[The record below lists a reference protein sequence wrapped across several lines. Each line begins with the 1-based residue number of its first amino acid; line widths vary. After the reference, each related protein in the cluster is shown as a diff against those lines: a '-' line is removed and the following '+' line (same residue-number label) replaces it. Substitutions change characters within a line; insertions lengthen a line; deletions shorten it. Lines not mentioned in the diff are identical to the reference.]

1 MQDLA
6 CVIASLKVFLSDR
19 KHTTTSSRITT
30 NSIPITYCASEVPWA
45 TLLADDKTRREI
57 PYTNTKRQRPRA
69 PPFDFEN
76 SEARL
81 LHRHADF
88 SFMHRLIEVI
98 NRLYA
103 MAFEIVFGNVE
114 FVLGCAHMLQR
125 LVDVRMPFRR
135 GDR

>member
-1 MQDLA
+1 
-6 CVIASLKVFLSDR
+6 
-19 KHTTTSSRITT
+19 
-30 NSIPITYCASEVPWA
+30 
-45 TLLADDKTRREI
+45 
-57 PYTNTKRQRPRA
+57 
-69 PPFDFEN
+69 
-76 SEARL
+76 
-81 LHRHADF
+81 
-88 SFMHRLIEVI
+88 MHRLIEVI